1 MHRTLSKRMW
11 AAPLAATALLL
22 ALAGTARAQLTLT
35 NGGFDA
41 DPDLGSADDPETA
54 PSGWFT
60 HYTDPQTWSDFRFGN
75 NNNGA
80 WTNNGLA
87 MGQNFTGENFDPG
100 PEDGYYYTR
109 LGAYGGEL
117 SARVA
122 GFGYNR
128 VNQNPAGNFDVSL
141 IATPAGSFTPAD
153 GADVASAAGAIPL
166 GSLLVDVSSLT
177 GATARSQA
185 FTLDVP
191 FAGTGIA
198 RGQDVWLRIGDGPED
213 GDLGN
218 FDEPVIDNLTLTTI
232 VPEPVAPA
240 ALLLAGG
247 VLAGSRAGRGARN
260 ARRRRGS

>member
-1 MHRTLSKRMW
+1 VVTRSSLF
-11 AAPLAATALLL
+11 AALAALGFVL
-22 ALAGTARAQLTLT
+22 ALAGNAPAQLTLT

-41 DPDLGSADDPETA
+41 DPDLGAVDDPIAA
-54 PSGWFT
+54 PSGWFV
-60 HYTDPQTWSDFRFGN
+60 HYTEDQTWSDFRFGN
-75 NNNGA
+75 NGNGS
-80 WTNNGLA
+80 WTNNGIA
-87 MGQNFTGENFDPG
+87 MGQNFTGPNFDPG

-128 VNQNPAGNFDVSL
+128 TNSNPAGNFDVSL
-141 IATPAGSFTPAD
+141 IATPAGAFAPAD
-153 GADVASAAGAIPL
+153 GTDVAAAAGAAVL

-191 FAGTGIA
+191 FAGTGIL

-213 GDLGN
+213 GNLN
-218 FDEPVIDNLTLTTI
+218 TLDEPIIDNLTLTT
-232 VPEPVAPA
+232 VTPEPSGAA
-240 ALLLAGG
+240 ALLLAGFAALCSRS
-247 VLAGSRAGRGARN
+247 VGSRTRGSRTG
-260 ARRRRGS
+260 RRRVA